1 LTNTNEILQ
10 YFWHLLTLELNK
22 GEGSSAL
29 FISSGRG
36 GEQLKQAV
44 LEESVE
50 QDFLSVN
57 LIPKDYELFDL

>member
-1 LTNTNEILQ
+1 MMWAHRAKLIRAVRQCLS
-10 YFWHLLTLELNK
+10 HL
-22 GEGSSAL
+22 GEAESSKSRFFL
-29 FISSGRG
+29 
-36 GEQLKQAV
+36 